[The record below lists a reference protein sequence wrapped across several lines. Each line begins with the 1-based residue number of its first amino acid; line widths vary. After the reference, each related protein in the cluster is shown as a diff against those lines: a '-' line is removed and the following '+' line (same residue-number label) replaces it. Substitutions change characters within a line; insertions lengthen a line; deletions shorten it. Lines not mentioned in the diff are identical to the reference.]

1 MEERICR
8 VCLSTE
14 SVNKFTNIFENKLAL
29 KIFLVTS
36 VKIIELQNVPALI
49 CKSCEIEAYQ
59 CINFRRKIQT
69 SQEYF
74 DNKLPCLE
82 TFIETY
88 FEHVEGIENNNSI
101 ESNPKEEIIEEYLE
115 FPDEENVVEQ
125 LVEESPKE
133 VPVGCNE
140 NPIRRLSCR
149 YCGLKLSRRQRLIQH
164 ERLHFLESANKYTCD
179 KCGKNFNQRFGLV
192 PHFQKHHG
200 YRIDKFKET
209 WKCAICENKIL
220 APGNLEV
227 HYHKFHKEFY
237 ESNTSQKPAQTSK
250 NPTKNKPKKEP
261 SKKLIRKELK
271 KPKTFFPCEI
281 CGNSFTSSTRYHKHL
296 NQIHGIKEQEL
307 DEKASND
314 QLESSSKHH
323 RKHIPCSTCGKLFTS
338 LNTCKTH
345 EKIHSGLRY
354 ICDLCGSC
362 FSMKPYL
369 TSHVQK
375 VHLKLKRFK
384 CSMCNKSFIH
394 RELLNYHIKK
404 HLNIRNYSCQFCQ
417 KTFVRKACA
426 LIHERIHKNER
437 PFSCKYCDRQFIH
450 HSDHRRHELRHI
462 NDTSYRS
469 FRTE

>member
-8 VCLSTE
+8 VCLSSE
-14 SVNKFTNIFENKLAL
+14 SVNKFISVFENKLAL

-36 VKIIELQNVPALI
+36 VKIIELQNIPALI
-49 CKSCEIEAYQ
+49 CKSCEIEVYQ

-74 DNKLPCLE
+74 DNKLPCIE
-82 TFIETY
+82 TFVETY
-88 FEHVEGIENNNSI
+88 FENVEVIDNNVLELSA
-101 ESNPKEEIIEEYLE
+101 KEEIIEEYLE
-115 FPDEENVVEQ
+115 FPEEENVVEQ
-125 LVEESPKE
+125 IVEKSPRE
-133 VPVGCNE
+133 TSIASNE
-140 NPIRRLSCR
+140 IPIRRLSCR

-164 ERLHFLESANKYTCD
+164 ERLHFLETATKYTCD

-192 PHFQKHHG
+192 PHFKKHHG
-200 YRIDKFKET
+200 YRIDKFKER
-209 WKCAICENKIL
+209 WKCAICKDKIL

-227 HYHKFHKEFY
+227 HYHKLHKEFFG
-237 ESNTSQKPAQTSK
+237 SNVNEKAAQTSK
-250 NPTKNKPKKEP
+250 NSLNNKSKKEP
-261 SKKLIRKELK
+261 SKKLMRKDLR

-296 NQIHGIKEQEL
+296 NHVHGIREQEE
-307 DEKASND
+307 EKLLNGESDLLSIQHIDD
-314 QLESSSKHH
+314 QK
-323 RKHIPCSTCGKLFTS
+323 KHIPCSTCGKLFTS

-345 EKIHSGLRY
+345 EKIHSGLQY
-354 ICDLCGSC
+354 ICDLCGSY

-437 PFSCKYCDRQFIH
+437 PFS
-450 HSDHRRHELRHI
+450 
-462 NDTSYRS
+462 
-469 FRTE
+469 